1 MPRQPHPGNREIRKD
16 LVIMAQEG
24 KGVSKDDLLEGL
36 LKGLRE
42 DSIVVL
48 DEFTAYQGSGA
59 QFFEKVEVAH
69 EFLDLLT
76 FKIKE
81 SKSKMN
87 KESLAQFSLVFLRQ
101 TIKTYG
107 YNPKFVA
114 TQTKALITY
123 YQNQK
128 NLDKAIEVC
137 EFLILQ
143 GITDDDAKGFHV
155 RLDELFRLKR
165 KIEEKGG
172 DVSGISFPMVED
184 DDDDDDDSKD

>member
-1 MPRQPHPGNREIRKD
+1 MTDASGSGKD
-16 LVIMAQEG
+16 QTLE
-24 KGVSKDDLLEGL
+24 KLLA
-36 LKGLRE
+36 GLR
-42 DSIVVL
+42 DDNVQVV
-48 DEFTAYQGSGA
+48 DDFSEYQKSA
-59 QFFEKVEVAH
+59 APFFEKVEIAH

-87 KESLAQFSLVFLRQ
+87 KEQLSQFSLGFLRQ
-101 TIKTYG
+101 TIKPYG

-114 TQTKALITY
+114 IQCKALITY

-143 GITDDDAKGFHV
+143 GITDDDSKGFHV
-155 RLDELFRLKR
+155 RLDELYRLKR

-172 DVSGISFPMVED
+172 DLSGLSFPMADDED
-184 DDDDDDDSKD
+184 EDEGDDK

>member
-1 MPRQPHPGNREIRKD
+1 MS
-16 LVIMAQEG
+16 QEG
-24 KGVSKDDLLEGL
+24 AGKDDQLEAM

-42 DSIVVL
+42 DDIGVL
-48 DEFTAYQGSGA
+48 DRFTAYQKSA
-59 QFFEKVEVAH
+59 SPFFEKVEVAH

-81 SKSKMN
+81 SKSRMN
-87 KESLAQFSLVFLRQ
+87 KESLAQFSLAFLRQ
-101 TIKTYG
+101 TIRSYG

-114 TQTKALITY
+114 TQAKALITY

-155 RLDELFRLKR
+155 RLDELYRLKR

-172 DVSGISFPMVED
+172 DVSGISFPTM
-184 DDDDDDDSKD
+184 DDDDDSDDGDDPDK

>member
-1 MPRQPHPGNREIRKD
+1 M
-16 LVIMAQEG
+16 
-24 KGVSKDDLLEGL
+24 
-36 LKGLRE
+36 
-42 DSIVVL
+42 
-48 DEFTAYQGSGA
+48 
-59 QFFEKVEVAH
+59 
-69 EFLDLLT
+69 
-76 FKIKE
+76 
-81 SKSKMN
+81 
-87 KESLAQFSLVFLRQ
+87 
-101 TIKTYG
+101 
-107 YNPKFVA
+107 A

-172 DVSGISFPMVED
+172 DVSGINFPTVE

>member
-1 MPRQPHPGNREIRKD
+1 MASDSKSSDKD
-16 LVIMAQEG
+16 LMLESLLNSLKEDDA
-24 KGVSKDDLLEGL
+24 GVLE
-36 LKGLRE
+36 R
-42 DSIVVL
+42 
-48 DEFTAYQGSGA
+48 FTAYQNSSSP
-59 QFFEKVEVAH
+59 FFEKVEIAH
-69 EFLDLLT
+69 EFLDILT

-87 KESLAQFSLVFLRQ
+87 KEILVQYSLAFLRQ
-101 TIKTYG
+101 TIKQYG

-114 TQTKALITY
+114 IQAKALITY

-143 GITDDDAKGFHV
+143 GITDDESKGFHV
-155 RLDELFRLKR
+155 RLDDLYRLKR

-172 DVSGISFPMVED
+172 DLSSISFPDLEED
-184 DDDDDDDSKD
+184 SDGDD

>member
-1 MPRQPHPGNREIRKD
+1 MMHSDTGAEKD
-16 LVIMAQEG
+16 R
-24 KGVSKDDLLEGL
+24 LLEEL
-36 LKGLRE
+36 LKGLRDDE
-42 DSIVVL
+42 AGVLEAFAGYQDS
-48 DEFTAYQGSGA
+48 SSP
-59 QFFEKVEVAH
+59 FFEKVEVAH

-81 SKSKMN
+81 SKSRMN
-87 KESLAQFSLVFLRQ
+87 KEQLAQFSLVFLRK
-101 TIKTYG
+101 TIRTYG

-114 TQTKALITY
+114 TQSKALITY

-172 DVSGISFPMVED
+172 DASGIAFPTADEEED
-184 DDDDDDDSKD
+184 EDGEDRK